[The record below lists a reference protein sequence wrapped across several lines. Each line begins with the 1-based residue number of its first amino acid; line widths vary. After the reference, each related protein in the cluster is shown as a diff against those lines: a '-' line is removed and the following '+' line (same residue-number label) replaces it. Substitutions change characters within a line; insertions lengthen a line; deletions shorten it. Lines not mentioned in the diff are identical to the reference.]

1 MMPRFRAWRRA
12 HMADRSKGARLGLR
26 RWPPAVCP
34 VRCWIR
40 RPWCWWTVGS
50 TPTSLGRVRVGRRV
64 IEKVSA
70 GDPKKASIKRHFL
83 ISEGFIPL
91 SSLTHVPHTIQPY
104 RTLRISHQGHVPLLR
119 CPSPACQFQSHC
131 YLSDRFWHQM
141 PRPRWTL
148 YLRLAI
154 ASLTACWAFALAGL
168 EPV

>member
-104 RTLRISHQGHVPLLR
+104 RTLRTSHAHIKAMCLCCVAHHLLASFSHTVTSQQDGGTRCQG
-119 CPSPACQFQSHC
+119 PAGHFTH
-131 YLSDRFWHQM
+131 
-141 PRPRWTL
+141 
-148 YLRLAI
+148 
-154 ASLTACWAFALAGL
+154 GL
-168 EPV
+168 Q